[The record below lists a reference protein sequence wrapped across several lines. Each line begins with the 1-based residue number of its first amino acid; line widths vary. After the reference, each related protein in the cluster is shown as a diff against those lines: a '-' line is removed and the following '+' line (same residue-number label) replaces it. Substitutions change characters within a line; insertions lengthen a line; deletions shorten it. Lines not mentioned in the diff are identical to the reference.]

1 MVKGTLV
8 AILVVSALA
17 VASARQSDVIAKFNG
32 GIGVIPVTGGAG
44 APNAD
49 GTLPNVKLNVV
60 RGVSPAGPWRIAN
73 LNAVVEADGHIL
85 VKGNGLLL
93 ASGNGI
99 GTNANA
105 SVFATLICEA
115 AQPFTQHNTAS
126 VALAPNGDFV
136 INVNSTDHQPTVSAD
151 TIALAHALASLR
163 FIADRLDID
172 RPFLTRTLS

>member
-1 MVKGTLV
+1 MLKKVAVLV
-8 AILVVSALA
+8 MSLGVVGQLSAHRRDSLA
-17 VASARQSDVIAKFNG
+17 RFDG

-44 APNAD
+44 TPDAN

-115 AQPFTQHNTAS
+115 ALPFTQHNTAS
-126 VALAPNGDFV
+126 VALAPNGDFI
-136 INVNSTDHQPTVSAD
+136 IND
-151 TIALAHALASLR
+151 TLNPAPDECASPVLLIR
-163 FIADRLDID
+163 SSGSGVWFAAGIPNLGGN
-172 RPFLTRTLS
+172 